1 MSKRDANVGKAR
13 IPAISAPG
21 GAPSRQNLPGR
32 SRQNFP
38 QRFQRFSR
46 A

>member
-1 MSKRDANVGKAR
+1 MSKRDANVGKAP

-21 GAPSRQNLPGR
+21 GTLPRQNLPSR

-38 QRFQRFSR
+38 QRFQRLSR